1 MKYPLKPLLSVRL
14 LREENAAAAAVVA
27 KRRVTEALQAVE
39 KRKRELQ
46 DYLVWRVE
54 EENRLFE
61 EIRNRELES
70 GEIEQHRETVRNL
83 RVKDAEYEKRVSDA
97 EQDVIRAREAQA
109 KEEEAH
115 RLAVK
120 DRQKIDAH
128 RELWQEEEN
137 KRLTRAEESEMED
150 FSVRGPGRE
159 SEA

>member
-1 MKYPLKPLLSVRL
+1 MKYPLRPLLSVRV
-14 LREENAAAAAVVA
+14 LREDNAAAEVAIA
-27 KRRVTEALQAVE
+27 KRRVTEALHAVE
-39 KRKRELQ
+39 KRKQELQ

-70 GEIEQHRETVRNL
+70 EEIDQHRETVRNL

-97 EQDVIRAREAQA
+97 EQDVVRAREALA
-109 KEEEAH
+109 RAEEAH

-137 KRLTRAEESEMED
+137 KRIARAEESEMED